1 MRSLFLVGA
10 KLLGIYLIL
19 DGLVE
24 GMLLMGGNVAMAPY
38 ATQIAISCTVKL
50 MAGTALA
57 FFTGIVAMGLRMPE
71 SMAEPVPTF
80 NYRTG
85 LEIGIVLLGV
95 FELFGALPQAIL
107 RMIDF
112 SQQISRTRDP
122 FDMVSVEVLR
132 VGLALAMIGFAHRIA
147 VFLERVNRHS
157 SGP

>member
-24 GMLLMGGNVAMAPY
+24 GTLLMSGNVAMAPY

-57 FFTGIVAMGLRMPE
+57 FFTGLVAMGLRIPE
-71 SMAEPVPTF
+71 PMMEQVPTL
-80 NYRTG
+80 NYGTG
-85 LEIGIVLLGV
+85 LEVGIVLLGV
-95 FELFGALPQAIL
+95 FELLVALPSAIM

-112 SQQISRTRDP
+112 SEQFARTRNPYDI
-122 FDMVSVEVLR
+122 VSVEVLR
-132 VGLALAMIGFAHRIA
+132 VALGLAMVGFAHRIA
-147 VFLERVNRHS
+147 FFLERVNRHS

>member
-24 GMLLMGGNVAMAPY
+24 GMLLMSGNMAMAPY

-57 FFTGIVAMGLRMPE
+57 FFTGIVAMGLRIPE
-71 SMAEPVPTF
+71 SMAEPVPAL
-80 NYRTG
+80 NYQTG
-85 LEIGIVLLGV
+85 LEVGIVLLG
-95 FELFGALPQAIL
+95 LWQLLSALPRAIM
-107 RMIDF
+107 RVVDF

-122 FDMVSVEVLR
+122 FDFVHVDLLHV
-132 VGLALAMIGFAHRIA
+132 ALAVALIGFAHQIA
-147 VFLERVNRHS
+147 VFLERVNRQS